1 MGSIKI
7 GDYVIDNTSNLSG
20 IVISEAYERQH
31 QYLERELYYNILVH
45 TAKSSGKILK
55 VHSYNCTLL
64 QEIDNE
70 DGGSK

>member
-7 GDYVIDNTSNLSG
+7 GDYVIDNSSSLSG

-45 TAKSSGKILK
+45 ASKSSGKIIK
-55 VHSYNCTLL
+55 VHSYDCTLL

-70 DGGSK
+70 DGCSK